1 MKNGTGAD
9 PFAALKGAMVEVGT
23 QIDALLDELLPVP
36 EGGERPVVEAMRY
49 ALFAGG
55 KRFRPFLVVATA
67 DLFGV
72 ARRSSLRVGAAL
84 ECIHTYSLIHDDL
97 PAMDDDDLRR
107 GKPTVH
113 RAFDEATAILAGDA
127 LLTFA
132 FEILAQEETHG
143 DARVRA
149 DLVRLVAR
157 GAGHRGM
164 VGGQMID
171 LAAEHRDLDEA
182 EVTRLQRMKTG
193 ALIEASVE
201 AGALLG
207 KAAPAL
213 VHHLRTYARAV
224 GLAFQIADDL
234 LDRTASAE
242 QLGKATGKDAEAGK
256 ATLVDL
262 LGATRAQAH
271 ARAMVEQAGEALKV
285 FDADRAALLA
295 DLARYTVERRR

>member
-1 MKNGTGAD
+1 MKDGTAID
-9 PFAALKGAMVEVGT
+9 RFAALKEAMAEVGAAT
-23 QIDALLDELLPVP
+23 DALLDELLPLP

-72 ARRSSLRVGAAL
+72 ARRSALRAGAAL

-113 RAFDEATAILAGDA
+113 KAFDEATAILAGDA

-132 FEILAQEETHG
+132 FEILADGETHG
-143 DARVRA
+143 DPRVRA
-149 DLVRLVAR
+149 ELVGAVAR

-164 VGGQMID
+164 VGGQMLD
-171 LAAEHRDLDEA
+171 LAAEHRSLNEA

-207 KAAPAL
+207 KASAVL
-213 VHHLRTYARAV
+213 VHHLRSYARAI

-234 LDRTASAE
+234 LDRTASADE
-242 QLGKATGKDAEAGK
+242 LGKATGKDAEAGK
-256 ATLVDL
+256 ATLVDI
-262 LGATRAQAH
+262 LGVERAQAH
-271 ARAMVEQAGEALKV
+271 ARAMVEQASEALKV
-285 FDADRAALLA
+285 FDDNRTALLA